1 VALVPL
7 YFVVVTIH
15 ELTGPECVEVLQR
28 AHVGRLACA
37 RDGQP
42 YIVPISFYFDK
53 YDQAL
58 YSFSTVGQK
67 IHWMR
72 DNPRVCV
79 ETDDVADR
87 FNWVTVVITGLYD
100 ELRDASEAARA
111 KRRALKLFEEQPE
124 FWLPG
129 AAKLSSGVEHS
140 AVVVYRIQVVTMSGR
155 RAARG
160 RSQP

>member
-1 VALVPL
+1 
-7 YFVVVTIH
+7 VTVH
-15 ELTGPECVEVLQR
+15 ELTEPESIHVLQR

>member
-1 VALVPL
+1 MPL
-7 YFVVVTIH
+7 YFAVVTVH
-15 ELTGPECVEVLQR
+15 ELTGPECIQVLQH

-42 YIVPISFYFDK
+42 YIVPISFYFDLH
-53 YDQAL
+53 DNAL
-58 YSFSTVGQK
+58 YSFSTMGQK

-87 FNWVTVVITGLYD
+87 FHWVTVVVTGLYD

-111 KRRALKLFEEQPE
+111 KRRALKLFEAEPE

-129 AAKLSSGVEHS
+129 AARLSTGVEPGP
-140 AVVVYRIQVVTMSGR
+140 VVVYRIQVVTMSGR
-155 RAARG
+155 RAARE
-160 RSQP
+160 RST

>member
-1 VALVPL
+1 MLRPVSLRSRCF
-7 YFVVVTIH
+7 YTSHVVTVH
-15 ELTGPECVEVLQR
+15 ELTEPECIHVLQR

-42 YIVPISFYFDK
+42 YIVPISFYFDG
-53 YDQAL
+53 YDRAL

-87 FNWVTVVITGLYD
+87 FHWVTVVVTGLYD
-100 ELRDASEAARA
+100 ELRDASEADRA
-111 KRRALKLFEEQPE
+111 
-124 FWLPG
+124 
-129 AAKLSSGVEHS
+129 
-140 AVVVYRIQVVTMSGR
+140 
-155 RAARG
+155 
-160 RSQP
+160 